1 MCGEI
6 MIKLNL
12 LFAIVFLSA
21 IFTYGN
27 IIKVPEDQPTIQ
39 QAINTS
45 VDGDTVVVYPG
56 TYYENI
62 FFRGKEIVLT
72 SRFYE
77 TGDLSFIAST
87 IINGSQPADPDTA
100 SCVLIID
107 AEDST
112 TVLQG
117 FTITGGKGTA
127 WKDEHSAGTYREGG
141 GIFTAFASP
150 VIQYNLI
157 INNEAINR
165 TGLASA
171 GGGGIRSGDGSP
183 KILNNIIK
191 DNKGRYGGGIVL
203 NWCNP
208 TIRNNVVVGNSG
220 GEDYGGGGIWLN
232 KGLGGLRI
240 IENNTIINNH
250 SSSDGGG
257 ILMYNGTTAIIR
269 NNIIF
274 DNTAN
279 TSPQISVRS
288 GASITATFNDI
299 EGGWTGIGNLD
310 ADPLI
315 DSVSYMLFIENSPCI
330 DNGNPEPGYNDPED
344 SATPGLA
351 GFPSL
356 GTVRNDMG
364 AFGGPGRNLLPEV
377 PTGVENNTQGYLE
390 KEFRIYQNYPNPFNP
405 ATKIKFNLAKADFV
419 TLKVYNVLGTEIA
432 SLVNAYLAA
441 GQHEI
446 FFDASE
452 YSSGVYFYELRSGK
466 YSETRK
472 MVLLR

>member
-1 MCGEI
+1 MFGDC
-6 MIKLNL
+6 MTKFNF
-12 LFAIVFLSA
+12 LFSVIFLSA

-27 IIKVPEDQPTIQ
+27 IIIVPEDQPTIQ
-39 QAINTS
+39 DAINAA

-62 FFRGKEIVLT
+62 FFRGKNIVLT

-77 TGDLSFIAST
+77 TGDLSFISAT

-112 TVLQG
+112 TILQG
-117 FTITGGKGTA
+117 FTITGGTGTA

-141 GIFTAFASP
+141 GIMTAFSSP

-157 INNEAINR
+157 INNEAVNK

-171 GGGGIRSGDGSP
+171 GGGGIRCGDGNP

-191 DNKGRYGGGIVL
+191 DNRARYGGAIVL
-203 NWCNP
+203 NWCNG
-208 TIRNNVVVGNSG
+208 TIRNNVIADNSG
-220 GEDYGGGGIWLN
+220 GQDYGGGGIWLN
-232 KGLGGLRI
+232 KSLGGSRL
-240 IENNTIINNH
+240 IENNTIINNR
-250 SSSDGGG
+250 SITDGGG
-257 ILMYNGTTAIIR
+257 ILMYNQTTAILR

-274 DNTAN
+274 NNTG
-279 TSPQISVRS
+279 TSGSQISLRS
-288 GASITATFNDI
+288 GATVSASYNDI
-299 EGGWTGIGNLD
+299 EGGWNGTENID
-310 ADPLI
+310 ADPII
-315 DSVSYMLFIENSPCI
+315 DSVTYMLFIENSPCI
-330 DNGNPEPGYNDPED
+330 DTGDPDTDYNDPED
-344 SATPGLA
+344 TATPGLA
-351 GFPSL
+351 GYPSL

-364 AFGGPGRNLLPEV
+364 AYGGPGRKLLPQI
-377 PTGVENNTQGYLE
+377 PTGVEGNSQGYLE

-405 ATKIKFNLAKADFV
+405 ATTIKFNLTKAGFV
-419 TLKVYNVLGTEIA
+419 TLKIYNVLGSEIA
-432 SLVNAYLAA
+432 SLMNSYLTA
-441 GQHEI
+441 GEHE
-446 FFDASE
+446 FFFNASE
-452 YSSGVYFYELRSGK
+452 YPSGIYFYELKSDK